1 MDKLLEVIKC
11 GVQHKMEIKKSEL
24 DDSNSQGKQK
34 EKRQEALLQARV
46 QQINKEFLGR
56 YTNRDADK
64 LMEDI
69 RKLEEFNESKRKASL
84 DGETRRRIIE
94 YVLVD
99 LVRKIRNRRNPQVA
113 KKIMLMLIEH
123 HDRRQTLQQEL
134 LAQYD
139 RKNTRL
145 VMEAIRKLE
154 ESSEIRR
161 KANQDK
167 ENRRRLLQNVFF
179 DLASRTMRPR
189 ENLPVA
195 KVMLKLTEHHR
206 KRQKLQEELMLKVGE
221 REMRLSGKRILHK
234 ELMMYFVQKEL
245 KEIKGRLLHMEIM
258 RKLREKQQRDL
269 VKRQLME
276 ELLVKFRER
285 QLQQQIRKYGY
296 QEIMHVQLDKP
307 ESNDDFLPRKL
318 FMFGIDTIYCQ
329 PLPAT
334 CYSTTH
340 LYEEIDNYRKEETNQ
355 QSLCAKKPKATS
367 LKKRVRRL
375 FGMK

>member
-1 MDKLLEVIKC
+1 
-11 GVQHKMEIKKSEL
+11 
-24 DDSNSQGKQK
+24 
-34 EKRQEALLQARV
+34 
-46 QQINKEFLGR
+46 
-56 YTNRDADK
+56 
-64 LMEDI
+64 
-69 RKLEEFNESKRKASL
+69 
-84 DGETRRRIIE
+84 
-94 YVLVD
+94 
-99 LVRKIRNRRNPQVA
+99 
-113 KKIMLMLIEH
+113 
-123 HDRRQTLQQEL
+123 
-134 LAQYD
+134 
-139 RKNTRL
+139 
-145 VMEAIRKLE
+145 
-154 ESSEIRR
+154 
-161 KANQDK
+161 
-167 ENRRRLLQNVFF
+167 
-179 DLASRTMRPR
+179 MRPR

-245 KEIKGRLLHMEIM
+245 KEIKRRLLHMEIM

-296 QEIMHVQLDKP
+296 QEIMNVQLDKP
-307 ESNDDFLPRKL
+307 ESNDDFLPRKM

-329 PLPAT
+329 PKPAA

-340 LYEEIDNYRKEETNQ
+340 LYEEIDSYRKEETNQ
-355 QSLCAKKPKATS
+355 QSLCAKKPKTTS